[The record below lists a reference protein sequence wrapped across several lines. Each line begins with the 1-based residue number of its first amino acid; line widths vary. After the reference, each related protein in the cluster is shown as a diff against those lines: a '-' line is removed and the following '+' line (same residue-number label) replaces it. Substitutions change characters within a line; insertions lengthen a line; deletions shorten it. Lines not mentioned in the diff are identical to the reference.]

1 MTALPRIPALSPP
14 KRSTGRIA
22 LAIALSALVHAIVLF
37 VPLVDLPVAGTPL
50 PPLIAKLE
58 PLPRIPAQ
66 PAPPEKPKPKPKP
79 RPQSV
84 PFVPEEAQPA
94 EQLAE
99 QPVESVRAEEPQ
111 TDAGQQPSAAN
122 EQPPDKP
129 VDEVSPAQP
138 LPKRAQLT
146 FIAYMGA
153 DLEIGE
159 MRHYLEVGDDKNYA
173 LRVVMNTTGLA
184 SIFKTYESDQ
194 QSSGILT
201 HQGLRPDKFSE
212 TKTTSR
218 GKETLKAE
226 FSWHARVL
234 SLSDGN
240 SMPLPEQ
247 TQDIISFLY
256 QLSQL
261 DLNRGVI
268 PLHISN
274 GKKLEYYELAVG
286 EEEMIQTRL
295 GWMRALPV
303 RKIRLQGEEGLDI
316 WLGLEYRLLPVKIRM
331 IDRTGKTAG
340 EMAVSEIRVADE

>member
-1 MTALPRIPALSPP
+1 MTVLPRIPALSLP

-37 VPLVDLPVAGTPL
+37 VPLVELPTAGTPL

-58 PLPRIPAQ
+58 PLPSIPAQ
-66 PAPPEKPKPKPKP
+66 PAPPSKPKPKPKHK
-79 RPQSV
+79 PQ
-84 PFVPEEAQPA
+84 PAPPVPEETQPA
-94 EQLAE
+94 EQPAGQLTG
-99 QPVESVRAEEPQ
+99 SIRAEEPRI
-111 TDAGQQPSAAN
+111 DVGQQLSAAN
-122 EQPPDKP
+122 EPADKP
-129 VDEVSPAQP
+129 VDEVRPAHP

-153 DLEIGE
+153 DLAIGE
-159 MRHYLEVGDDKNYA
+159 MRHDLEIGDDKRYT

-194 QSSGILT
+194 QSSGVLT
-201 HQGLRPDKFSE
+201 HQGLRPENFSE

-218 GKETLKAE
+218 GKEMLKAE

-234 SLSDGN
+234 SLSGGN

-261 DLNRGVI
+261 DMNRRVI
-268 PLHISN
+268 PLYISN
-274 GKKLEYYELAVG
+274 GKKLEHYELAVG

-331 IDRTGKTAG
+331 IDRTGKIAG